1 MSSIPADQLARH
13 LKGSLGQRQTRSGL
27 SPRRLPA
34 WAEAQNLDASL
45 DLMAGMTSGVRLEF
59 QTTSRTLGLT
69 VLTTGLQILPESRR
83 TIAFDLLVEGVP
95 YDRATVQSGSTVI
108 VDTTQVPHAVSVSPG
123 EPCQIDF
130 ARLPPGSKR
139 VEIWLPQSALV
150 DLHALQIDPGA
161 GLETSVLHRPVW
173 AHYGSSIS
181 HGMDADGPSGTW
193 PAVAAQI
200 LGLDLLNL
208 GFAGQCHLD
217 GFVARAIRDARPDL
231 ISLKL
236 GVNVINLDSM
246 RERTFAPAV
255 HAFLDTLREGLPD
268 TPVLVLSPI
277 LCPMIEDRP
286 GPTLRA
292 GDQIRTVERPT
303 ELAEGALTLGRIRA
317 LLSQIIARRQAAGD
331 ANLFYQDGR
340 DLFDTADLADLP
352 DGLHPNPA
360 GLDRMGRRFA
370 VSAPEVFRR
379 ARNQVAEPLPQQA
392 KEPSPGQ

>member
-1 MSSIPADQLARH
+1 MQSFPADQLARH

-83 TIAFDLLVEGVP
+83 TIAFDLLVDGVLH
-95 YDRATVQSGSTVI
+95 DRATVQSGRTLV
-108 VDTTQVPHAVSVSPG
+108 VDTTQAPQAVSVLPG
-123 EPCQIDF
+123 DPCQIDF

-150 DLHALQIDPGA
+150 DLQALQIDPGA
-161 GLETSVLHRPVW
+161 GLETSVLRRPVW

-193 PAVAAQI
+193 PAVAAEI

-292 GDQIRTVERPT
+292 GDQIRTVERPA

-317 LLSQIIARRQAAGD
+317 LLSQIVAGRQATGD

-352 DGLHPNPA
+352 DGLHPNTD

-379 ARNQVAEPLPQQA
+379 VRDLAAAPLPQ
-392 KEPSPGQ
+392 

>member
-1 MSSIPADQLARH
+1 MPSIPADQLARH
-13 LKGSLGQRQTRSGL
+13 LKGFLGQRQTRSGL

-59 QTTSRTLGLT
+59 LTTSRTLGLT
-69 VLTTGLQILPESRR
+69 VLTTGLQMLPGSRR
-83 TIAFDLLVEGVP
+83 PIAFDLLVDGVLN
-95 YDRATVQSGSTVI
+95 DRATVQSGRTLV
-108 VDTTQVPHAVSVSPG
+108 VDTTQAPQAVSMLPG

-150 DLHALQIDPGA
+150 DLHSLQLDSGA
-161 GLETSVLHRPVW
+161 GLGIIESQRPLW

-181 HGMDADGPSGTW
+181 HGMDAEGPSGTW
-193 PAVAAQI
+193 PAVAAQV

-231 ISLKL
+231 VSLKL

-303 ELAEGALTLGRIRA
+303 ELAEGALTLGRTRA
-317 LLSQIIARRQAAGD
+317 LLSQIVARRQAAGD

-352 DGLHPNPA
+352 DGLHPNAA

-370 VSAPEVFRR
+370 LSAPEVFRTVR
-379 ARNQVAEPLPQQA
+379 DLTAGTIEP
-392 KEPSPGQ
+392 

>member
-1 MSSIPADQLARH
+1 MRSIPAEQLTRH
-13 LKGSLGQRQTRSGL
+13 LRGGLDHRQTRSGV

-59 QTTSRTLGLT
+59 RTNSRALALT
-69 VLTTGLQILPESRR
+69 VLTTGLQMLPEARR
-83 TIAFDLLVEGVP
+83 TIAFDLLLDGVLQE
-95 YDRATVQSGSTVI
+95 RARVQSGRTII
-108 VDTTQVPHAVSVSPG
+108 VDTTQAPQAVTVAPG
-123 EPCQIDF
+123 EPCRIAF
-130 ARLPPGSKR
+130 APLPPGARR

-150 DLHALQIDPGA
+150 ELHSLEIDADADFELCAPD
-161 GLETSVLHRPVW
+161 RPVW

-181 HGMDADGPSGTW
+181 HGMDAEGPVGTW

-200 LGLDLLNL
+200 LGLDLVNL

-217 GFVARAIRDARPDL
+217 GFVARAIREARPDL

-246 RERTFAPAV
+246 RERAFVPAV
-255 HAFLDTLREGLPD
+255 HAFLDTLREGLPE

-277 LCPMIEDRP
+277 LCPMVEDRP

-292 GDQIRTVERPT
+292 GDRIRTVARPA
-303 ELAEGALTLGRIRA
+303 ELAEGALTLERIRV
-317 LLSQIIARRQAAGD
+317 LLSQIVARRQAAGD
-331 ANLFYQDGR
+331 ARLFYQDGR
-340 DLFDTADLADLP
+340 ALFDTEDLDDLP
-352 DGLHPNPA
+352 DGLHPNAA

-370 VSAPEVFRR
+370 LLAPEVFRGT
-379 ARNQVAEPLPQQA
+379 AGPP
-392 KEPSPGQ
+392 

>member
-1 MSSIPADQLARH
+1 MPSIPADQLARH
-13 LKGSLGQRQTRSGL
+13 LKGFLGQRQTRSGV

-59 QTTSRTLGLT
+59 LTTSRTLGLT
-69 VLTTGLQILPESRR
+69 VLTTGLQMLPESRR
-83 TIAFDLLVEGVP
+83 PIAFDLLVDGVLH
-95 YDRATVQSGSTVI
+95 DRATVQSGRTLV
-108 VDTTQVPHAVSVSPG
+108 VDTTQAPQAVSMLPG

-150 DLHALQIDPGA
+150 DLHSLQLDSGA
-161 GLETSVLHRPVW
+161 GLGIIESQRPLW

-181 HGMDADGPSGTW
+181 HGMDAEGPSGTW
-193 PAVAAQI
+193 PAVAAQV

-231 ISLKL
+231 VSLKL

-303 ELAEGALTLGRIRA
+303 ELAEGALTLGRTRA
-317 LLSQIIARRQAAGD
+317 LLSQIVARRQAAGD

-352 DGLHPNPA
+352 DGLHPNAA

-370 VSAPEVFRR
+370 LSAPEVFRKVR
-379 ARNQVAEPLPQQA
+379 DLAAGTIEP
-392 KEPSPGQ
+392 

>member
-1 MSSIPADQLARH
+1 MPSIPADQLARH
-13 LKGSLGQRQTRSGL
+13 LKGFLGQRQTRSGV

-59 QTTSRTLGLT
+59 LTTSRTLGLT
-69 VLTTGLQILPESRR
+69 VLTTGLQMLPESRR
-83 TIAFDLLVEGVP
+83 PIAFDLLVDGVLH
-95 YDRATVQSGSTVI
+95 DRATVQSGRTLV
-108 VDTTQVPHAVSVSPG
+108 VDTTQVPQAVSMLPG

-130 ARLPPGSKR
+130 ARLPPDSKR

-150 DLHALQIDPGA
+150 DLHSLRLDSGA
-161 GLETSVLHRPVW
+161 GLGIIESQRPLW

-181 HGMDADGPSGTW
+181 HGMDAEGPSGTW
-193 PAVAAQI
+193 PAVAAQV

-303 ELAEGALTLGRIRA
+303 ELAEGALTLGRTRA

-352 DGLHPNPA
+352 DGLHPNAA

-370 VSAPEVFRR
+370 VSAPEVFRTVR
-379 ARNQVAEPLPQQA
+379 DLAAGTIEP
-392 KEPSPGQ
+392 

>member
-1 MSSIPADQLARH
+1 MESIPADRLARH
-13 LKGSLGQRQTRSGL
+13 LRGCLGQRQTRSGL

-34 WAEAQNLDASL
+34 WAEAQNTDASL

-69 VLTTGLQILPESRR
+69 VLTTGLQMLPESRR
-83 TIAFDLLVEGVP
+83 TITFDLLVEGVLH
-95 YDRATVQSGSTVI
+95 DRATVQSGRTLV
-108 VDTTQVPHAVSVSPG
+108 VDTTQVPQAVSMSPG
-123 EPCQIDF
+123 EPCQF
-130 ARLPPGSKR
+130 HFERLPPGSKR

-150 DLHALQIDPGA
+150 DLHSLQIESGADLGIIDP
-161 GLETSVLHRPVW
+161 LRPLW

-181 HGMDADGPSGTW
+181 HGMDAEGPSGTW

-246 RERTFAPAV
+246 RERAFAPAV

-277 LCPMIEDRP
+277 LCPVIEDRP

-303 ELAEGALTLGRIRA
+303 ELAEGSLTLGRIRA
-317 LLSQIIARRQAAGD
+317 LLSQIIAGRQAAGD

-340 DLFDTADLADLP
+340 ELFDTADLADLP

-370 VSAPEVFRR
+370 HSAPEAFRG
-379 ARNQVAEPLPQQA
+379 ACNQVAGPLLQQTQEP
-392 KEPSPGQ
+392 